1 MECVFLVLDLFSH
14 ISDALRGKLIE
25 ALAERY
31 RVVVITQYLDAVSA
45 RVGGY
50 FEHPNVS
57 YEKLPIS
64 YKHFWPTANQLLRHS
79 LVRAY
84 DDFAVTRRFY
94 YRPTH
99 PLRVRVL
106 TALGGLLPQRLTG
119 TAPFTRLEQFLVRPS
134 PAFRQLVVS
143 HRPKLLLTARPGLSP
158 FEAEMI
164 IFAKN
169 IGIPTMATNINY
181 DNPYS
186 VAKFYRNTDYLC
198 VWNEH
203 MKQQIETLHRY
214 PSERVFVTGCLRF
227 DHYFTD
233 RSEGRMPSREA
244 FLARKR
250 LDPGRKTIAYLG
262 PSPIMYPPRREFFDI
277 LLDLKTSGALAG
289 DPNILVRM
297 HPHDVAEPYQG
308 WDRIPGVRVERAGR
322 SRRADAETRG
332 QKVEMEEEDLLNLT
346 ATLAHADVVINF
358 ASTMIIEA
366 SIFDTPVINIAFPEE
381 EARAYEFEFNRALA
395 ESGAVR
401 MARSP
406 DELAAQVNDYLGDPE
421 KDRAGRAALVGKYVT
436 FTDGRSWQRIR
447 DRVAEVL
454 GRVAENGTRQARGII
469 AI

>member
-14 ISDALRGKLIE
+14 ISDALRGKLIG

-31 RVVVITQYLDAVSA
+31 RVVVITQYLDSA
-45 RVGGY
+45 AARSGGY

-57 YEKLPIS
+57 YEKLKIS
-64 YKHFWPTANQLLRHS
+64 HPRFWPIANQLLRHS

-84 DDFAVTRRFY
+84 DDFVVTRRFY

-99 PLRVRVL
+99 PLRVRAL
-106 TALGGLLPQRLTG
+106 TAIGSVLPRRLAG
-119 TAPFTRLEQFLVRPS
+119 TAPFTRLEQFMVRPS
-134 PAFRQLVVS
+134 PAFSQLVAS

-169 IGIPTMATNINY
+169 IGIPTMAININY

-186 VAKFYRNTDYLC
+186 VAKFFRNTDYLC
-198 VWNEH
+198 VWNER
-203 MKQQIETLHRY
+203 MKQQIEVLHRY

-233 RSEGRMPSREA
+233 RSEGRIPSREA

-250 LDPGRKTIAYLG
+250 LDPGRKTVAYLG
-262 PSPIMYPPRREFFDI
+262 PSPIMYAPRKEFFDI

-297 HPHDVAEPYQG
+297 HPHDAAEPYQG
-308 WDRIPGVRVERAGR
+308 WDRIPGVCVERAGR
-322 SRRADAETRG
+322 ARHADAETRG
-332 QKVEMEEEDLLNLT
+332 QKVEMEEEDLVNLT
-346 ATLAHADVVINF
+346 ATLAHADVVVNF
-358 ASTMIIEA
+358 ASTMIIES

-406 DELAAQVNDYLGDPE
+406 NELAREVNAYLSDPGR
-421 KDRAGRAALVGKYVT
+421 DGAGRAALVEEYVR

-454 GRVAENGTRQARGII
+454 GRVAENEAKRAVVS
-469 AI
+469 